1 MTNFLRFLENNGFRV
16 TYQSPSVHR
25 YFELT
30 NDSLKVILN
39 RNELFC
45 DSVSAYNKTGDCP
58 FYRKDISLIREEH
71 FQKLLKSMMFWT
83 TNLGIQYSKTCNVD
97 FWDRDDF
104 RN

>member
-1 MTNFLRFLENNGFRV
+1 M
-16 TYQSPSVHR
+16 TYQSLSNHG

-30 NDSLKVILN
+30 NDNLKVILN
-39 RNELFC
+39 KNELFC

-58 FYRKDISLIREEH
+58 FYRRDISSRAPSIRKEH
-71 FQKLLKSMMFWT
+71 FQKLLKSMLFWT
-83 TNLGIQYSKTCNVD
+83 TEMGIQYSKTCNVD